1 MEISEESKQA
11 FSVFQFKEF
20 RSYEISRFL
29 ITVALQMQS
38 VIVGWLIY
46 QQTKDAL
53 SLGLIGLTEAVPA
66 IGVALYAGHI
76 ADKYSRKKIIVACVG
91 VLTLA
96 YAGMVLI
103 TANLSAMT
111 HFGLILIY
119 CIIFTTGFCRGFIQP
134 AMVAFMPQLIPRE
147 HYARAVV
154 WNSSIWQAAAVI
166 GPAIGGLIYGYTNV
180 NTAYVVVVLLLAIS
194 FFILVTQIKHKP
206 VTEQIEGEPIIKR
219 IRAGIHFVREN
230 QALLGAITLDL
241 FAVLFGGV
249 TVVLPIFADNVL
261 HCGPEG
267 LGWLRAAP
275 SIGSMLIA
283 LYMAYHPPLRKA
295 GMKLFGVVTGFGL
308 CMIAFAFSH
317 NFVLSFAIL
326 FLSGCFDNVSV
337 IIRSSIIQLLVPDN
351 MRGRVSAV
359 NSIFIGSSNEIGAF
373 ESGTAAK
380 LMKLIPSVIFGGCMT
395 LLVVAGSYRFMP
407 ALKKLSL

>member
-20 RSYEISRFL
+20 RAYQISRFL
-29 ITVALQMQS
+29 ITIALQMQS

-76 ADKYSRKKIIVACVG
+76 ADKYSRKKIIVASVG
-91 VLTLA
+91 VLTIA
-96 YAGMVLI
+96 YAGMVFI
-103 TANLSAMT
+103 TANLSGMS
-111 HFGLILIY
+111 HFGIVLIY
-119 CIIFTTGFCRGFIQP
+119 CVIFTTGFCRGFIQP

-147 HYARAVV
+147 HYPRAVI
-154 WNSSIWQAAAVI
+154 WNSSTFQVAAVV
-166 GPAIGGLIYGYTNV
+166 GPAMGGLIYGYTNV
-180 NTAYVVVVLLLAIS
+180 TTAYIVVVSLLVLS
-194 FFILVTQIKHKP
+194 FFILLTQIKHKP
-206 VTEQIEGEPIIKR
+206 IPQQIEGEPISKR
-219 IRAGIHFVREN
+219 IIAGIHFVREN

-249 TVVLPIFADNVL
+249 TAVLPIFADKIL
-261 HCGPEG
+261 HCGPVG

-275 SIGSMLIA
+275 SIGSVLIA

-351 MRGRVSAV
+351 MRGRVSSV

-380 LMKLIPSVIFGGCMT
+380 LMGLIPSVIFGGTMT
-395 LLVVAGSYRFMP
+395 LLVVAGSFRFMP